1 MIDVG
6 SAGFQNFSPLYFHA
20 AAEQAARE
28 TGAREPVVPPA
39 ESSSSNNTGASGS
52 ERERARGDSSS
63 QVQGSWYTP
72 SDAEG
77 GESSYA
83 VNERQSDDCAAAQT
97 AKRAAQAPDL
107 IQAPARRS
115 AEAPAALS
123 ARSTARSSPSRRS
136 SRSTSSRAVRRKS
149 LPMSSATSLSA
160 GSMPRRLPTE
170 RRRGLTADHI

>member
-63 QVQGSWYTP
+63 QVLGSWYTP

-83 VNERQSDDCAAAQT
+83 VNERQSDD
-97 AKRAAQAPDL
+97 RL
-107 IQAPARRS
+107 GEARR
-115 AEAPAALS
+115 L
-123 ARSTARSSPSRRS
+123 RQ
-136 SRSTSSRAVRRKS
+136 
-149 LPMSSATSLSA
+149 
-160 GSMPRRLPTE
+160 
-170 RRRGLTADHI
+170 H

>member
-83 VNERQSDDCAAAQT
+83 VNERQSDD
-97 AKRAAQAPDL
+97 
-107 IQAPARRS
+107 
-115 AEAPAALS
+115 
-123 ARSTARSSPSRRS
+123 SRRGS
-136 SRSTSSRAVRRKS
+136 DGKEA
-149 LPMSSATSLSA
+149 LPPPFP
-160 GSMPRRLPTE
+160 G
-170 RRRGLTADHI
+170 

>member
-72 SDAEG
+72 PDAEG

-83 VNERQSDDCAAAQT
+83 VNERGSDDRAAAPM
-97 AKRAAQAPDL
+97 AERAAREQDL
-107 IQAPARRS
+107 TPALARRS
-115 AEAPAALS
+115 AAAQAALS
-123 ARSTARSSPSRRS
+123 AR
-136 SRSTSSRAVRRKS
+136 
-149 LPMSSATSLSA
+149 
-160 GSMPRRLPTE
+160 
-170 RRRGLTADHI
+170 